1 MEILV
6 EKAFYSAYEYEHY
19 KMRKENIL
27 RDIRLNFQH
36 KLILMGRFERLDPGK
51 TTSGRGITVRNQTLF
66 FFHACLFA

>member
-36 KLILMGRFERLDPGK
+36 KLVLMEFLISR
-51 TTSGRGITVRNQTLF
+51 
-66 FFHACLFA
+66 